1 MGLLD
6 TRITALLGTRCP
18 IAQAPMAGG
27 FTPPEPVAAVSN
39 AGAPGS
45 LAGAL
50 PPAELIGTLVRETE
64 EAIRRVAGTPAGG

>member
-1 MGLLD
+1 MAGLD
-6 TRITALLGTRCP
+6 TGVTRLLGTRYP
-18 IAQAPMAGG
+18 IVQAPMAGG
-27 FTPPEPVAAVSN
+27 FTTPELVAAVSN